1 MAEREGF
8 EPSVR
13 FPVHT
18 LSRRAPST
26 TRSSLQV
33 DGNKLFLILP
43 AHEVLTAMQLR
54 VLLY

>member
-13 FPVHT
+13 FPAHT

-26 TRSSLQV
+26 ARSSLQV
-33 DGNKLFLILP
+33 EKIRDYAIVYRLKIN
-43 AHEVLTAMQLR
+43 LR
-54 VLLY
+54 LA